1 MQEAK
6 KHVNCQ
12 TLDNNRRSK
21 MSDTDD
27 ISIDKLVQ
35 IHAKIKSKIEA
46 LDSQVAKLEEQRTE
60 VRLAIKD
67 MMKDQNLQTVKTTS
81 GTVTL
86 MTKTRFN
93 TQDWDS
99 FKNFIIEHQVPDL
112 LEKRI
117 AQGNMATFLEEN
129 PGLVPPGLNSI
140 TEFDIRVTPSIK

>member
-1 MQEAK
+1 
-6 KHVNCQ
+6 
-12 TLDNNRRSK
+12 

-99 FKNFIIEHQVPDL
+99 FKKFVLEHEVVDL

-117 AQGNMATFLEEN
+117 AQSNMAQFLEEN
-129 PGLVPPGLNSI
+129 PGLVPPGMNAI
-140 TEFDIRVTPSIK
+140 TSFDIRVTPIRK

>member
-1 MQEAK
+1 
-6 KHVNCQ
+6 
-12 TLDNNRRSK
+12 

-27 ISIDKLVQ
+27 ITIDKLVQ
-35 IHAKIKSKIEA
+35 IHAKIKAKMDA
-46 LDSQVAKLEEQRTE
+46 LDSQLAGLEEQRME

-67 MMKDQNLQTVKTTS
+67 MMKAENLETVRTTS
-81 GTVTL
+81 GTVSL
-86 MTKTRFN
+86 MKKTRYN

-129 PGLVPPGLNSI
+129 PGLHPPGLSNVA
-140 TEFDIRVTPSIK
+140 EFDISVTKSR